1 MPTIEETVKAILD
14 NPIEALSRKHA
25 NYKAHRRNT
34 EYLVLKGIISKNSDE
49 YIFTKEE
56 LKKFLKN
63 KCRVPQEITENREKN
78 LYGKAWKACSQCK
91 RNGRIFKCN
100 SKTGR
105 AHPGGRCA
113 GGTTGIYNRRKPKG
127 YYACKKK

>member
-63 KCRVPQEITENREKN
+63 KCRVPQEITENREK
-78 LYGKAWKACSQCK
+78 K
-91 RNGRIFKCN
+91 RFYFQSLTLFMATASFFASIVFPAIKYLI
-100 SKTGR
+100 SLF
-105 AHPGGRCA
+105 
-113 GGTTGIYNRRKPKG
+113 
-127 YYACKKK
+127 